1 MVVWFSKRTR
11 LYIAVVLSIL
21 PLAIHAERLDI
32 HAEADRPGMGTGTNV
47 LPFGSLYSRAGERPL
62 AQRIERWLLPIRL
75 RFTSWRTQL
84 IQPNI
89 NDD

>member
-32 HAEADRPGMGTGTNV
+32 HAEADRPGAHN
-47 LPFGSLYSRAGERPL
+47 
-62 AQRIERWLLPIRL
+62 
-75 RFTSWRTQL
+75 
-84 IQPNI
+84 
-89 NDD
+89 